1 MILADTSV
9 RIDHLRLGEPGL
21 VSLLN
26 DMQVVTHPKV
36 IGEVACGNL
45 RNRDEVLDL
54 LGALPAIPAATDEE
68 VLFFIEQRQVMG
80 RGIGYVDAH
89 LLAATTLAQSVL
101 LWTLDRRL
109 MGVAADLA
117 LAYELTD
124 SR

>member
-9 RIDHLRLGEPGL
+9 WIDHLRLGEPGL

-26 DMQVVTHPKV
+26 DMQVVAHPKV

-89 LLAATTLAQSVL
+89 LLAATTAGAVSPA
-101 LWTLDRRL
+101 LDAEPKAHGCSCRSGYCLR
-109 MGVAADLA
+109 VD
-117 LAYELTD
+117 
-124 SR
+124 